1 MRKLISS
8 LALFLVLTSNVS
20 ASDYTVQI
28 GAYKSLTEQTIEQA
42 QGHGDV
48 FHHRGDDNLER
59 LYIGRFNNRSDA
71 NSMRDSLLASGF
83 EGAFITKL
91 NESSVTTLQTTQ
103 TFSQPTNL
111 TQNASTLKNVSRAYT
126 LEDLNQDERLKASY
140 LDGEL
145 RILSEG
151 NFYTVEQYRQNKY

>member
-8 LALFLVLTSNVS
+8 LALFLVITSN
-20 ASDYTVQI
+20 ANANDYTVQV
-28 GAYKSLTEQTIEQA
+28 GAYKSLTEQAIEQA

-48 FHHRGDDNLER
+48 FHHRGNDNLER
-59 LYIGRFNNRSDA
+59 LYIGRFNNRRDA

-91 NESSVTTLQTTQ
+91 NESSVTTSQTTQ

-111 TQNASTLKNVSRAYT
+111 TQNASTLKNVNRAYT

-151 NFYTVEQYRQNKY
+151 NFYTVEQYRQNRY

>member
-1 MRKLISS
+1 MRKLIPS
-8 LALFLVLTSNVS
+8 LALFLALTNNTN
-20 ASDYTVQI
+20 ASDYTVQV
-28 GAYKSLTEQTIEQA
+28 GAYKSLTEQAIAQA
-42 QGHGDV
+42 QSHGEV
-48 FHHRGDDNLER
+48 FHHRGNDNLER

-83 EGAFITKL
+83 DGAFITEL
-91 NESSVTTLQTTQ
+91 NESSVTASNTTQ
-103 TFSQPTNL
+103 TFSQPISL
-111 TQNASTLKNVSRAYT
+111 TQSAPTLNNVSRSYT

-151 NFYTVEQYRQNKY
+151 NFYTVEQYRQNRY